1 MAQLFQSI
9 QVGSFRVK
17 NRIVFA
23 ATGTGY
29 AHHNGSVSDQNL
41 CHYVARAKGGA
52 GWITI
57 EHGFVNYRYSKQG
70 RILAYDQ
77 ESFTVGLRD
86 LVEAIHFFGALAVV
100 QLSLG
105 VGRQSTSRRTG
116 SELVSASPIPY
127 RIEEGTAPR
136 GLKHFE
142 GTLGENPR
150 ELSIEEIRKLEEDFV
165 EAADRIK
172 RVGFDGIEV
181 HGAHGYLLSS
191 FLSPRTNHRRDE
203 YGFSFEGRLR
213 LPLNLIEKIREALG
227 HNFLLGYRISGDEH
241 VAGGLTL
248 KDTVKIA
255 KILADKGL
263 DFIHL
268 SSGSMEAMKYMFP
281 EEDGVMLPEAEA
293 IKEAVQ
299 IPVICPNI
307 HDPQA
312 VRRAIEEGKVD
323 MISLSRQLL
332 ADPEWPNKVREGR
345 EKEIRRCKKCNY
357 CVSVLWKG
365 YGIRCAVNP
374 ELGHERFIPK
384 YWPPVQPIEEKQ
396 GT

>member
-9 QVGSFRVK
+9 QVGPFRVK

-29 AHHNGSVSDQNL
+29 AHHNGSFSDQNL

-86 LVEAIHFFGALAVV
+86 LVEAIHFSGALAVV

-116 SELVSASPIPY
+116 SELVSASPI
-127 RIEEGTAPR
+127 
-136 GLKHFE
+136 
-142 GTLGENPR
+142 
-150 ELSIEEIRKLEEDFV
+150 
-165 EAADRIK
+165 
-172 RVGFDGIEV
+172 
-181 HGAHGYLLSS
+181 
-191 FLSPRTNHRRDE
+191 
-203 YGFSFEGRLR
+203 
-213 LPLNLIEKIREALG
+213 
-227 HNFLLGYRISGDEH
+227 
-241 VAGGLTL
+241 
-248 KDTVKIA
+248 
-255 KILADKGL
+255 
-263 DFIHL
+263 
-268 SSGSMEAMKYMFP
+268 
-281 EEDGVMLPEAEA
+281 
-293 IKEAVQ
+293 
-299 IPVICPNI
+299 I